1 MTVENLDTLLI
12 LMLRR
17 VSDTKFHL
25 NVTSLMTSASTSLR
39 HKRRFRRKS
48 RRWGV
53 KIRKLWL
60 ELIWFWR
67 DKNFFWTERFL
78 EITKN
83 SFFETK
89 IKSNV
94 CFQFFH
100 NRKKVQEHLVKTLTT
115 SSEINLIQLWQ
126 QKINLKTTGIFFH
139 KIDQIRISAAGDPWS
154 RKKVAAKNNDE

>member
-1 MTVENLDTLLI
+1 MHLFRTDSSKLNSYVCTAKYKPIWASLGMTVENLDTLLI

-100 NRKKVQEHLVKTLTT
+100 NRKKVQDHLVKTLTT

-126 QKINLKTTGIFFH
+126 QKN
-139 KIDQIRISAAGDPWS
+139 
-154 RKKVAAKNNDE
+154 